1 MIPLNKKFE
10 YSNLQIKVRI
20 DIFENINITVTD
32 QTDVKNNVYHTF

>member
-32 QTDVKNNVYHTF
+32 